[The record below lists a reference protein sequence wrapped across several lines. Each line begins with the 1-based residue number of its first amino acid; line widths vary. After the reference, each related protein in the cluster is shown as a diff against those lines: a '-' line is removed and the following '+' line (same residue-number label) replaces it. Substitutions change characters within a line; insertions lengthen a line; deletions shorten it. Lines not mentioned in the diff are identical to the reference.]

1 MTTETP
7 ILNEHK
13 QSCDSASA
21 EDKCAC
27 VMPSASKFAA
37 GKAEYPPM
45 HNGEFDTSQTK
56 TTLQHT
62 LSMHYSVVIG
72 CAAYL

>member
-1 MTTETP
+1 MEKP
-7 ILNEHK
+7 QLNEHK
-13 QSCDSASA
+13 PSCGSAGA
-21 EDKCAC
+21 EDKRAC
-27 VMPSASKFAA
+27 IIPSASKFAA
-37 GKAEYPPM
+37 GKQEYQPM

-62 LSMHYSVVIG
+62 LSIHYSVVIG